1 MANMKAV
8 NKGIKEAFGCDLGI
22 KAVRGDGYVYFHGL
36 HGLCGFD
43 NVESI
48 MTHPVSTSTED
59 VTRMCVENI
68 KDYLLILA
76 DEICGESL

>member
-22 KAVRGDGYVYFHGL
+22 KAVRGDGYVYFIDS
-36 HGLCGFD
+36 GFD
-43 NVESI
+43 KIESI

-59 VTRMCVENI
+59 MIRLCIDNI
-68 KDYLLILA
+68 DCAIESGLDIY
-76 DEICGESL
+76 GEEL

>member
-36 HGLCGFD
+36 YGFD

-59 VTRMCVENI
+59 MIRLCVDNI
-68 KDYLLILA
+68 DCAIESGLDIY
-76 DEICGESL
+76 GEEL